1 MTKAEADSS
10 VLAWAAP
17 RMGLGGAAGCV
28 QRAREGGR
36 ETPDGGRIRNS
47 CLDLGI
53 GELGVEGL
61 ITLLI
66 SWSFSRLNPLNTLE
80 RQSLCS

>member
-1 MTKAEADSS
+1 MAQGKPDSR
-10 VLAWAAP
+10 VLAWAASS
-17 RMGLGGAAGCV
+17 MGFGGSAECV
-28 QRAREGGR
+28 HMSREGGR